1 MVLPLIWT
9 FLLIVTSPSS
19 ATESNHTELG
29 ESSSSR
35 LDRQFS
41 VFNVVTFPNSVCAA
55 SSGYNGTCYSSSE
68 CSAKGGTAS
77 GSCASSF
84 GVCCVFSVSCGST
97 MSQNNSYA
105 IMSTYSTSSDS
116 DPCIYTVCKSSSD
129 ICKIRIDFDT
139 MVLSDPFSTTSTAVL
154 LDGGRTGKCRTDTL
168 QVINPG
174 HVSSPV
180 ICGYNT
186 GQHMFVPASDLC
198 NRIHINI
205 DTGSTTTTR
214 KWQIKTTQYTCE
226 SEMAPRQ
233 DCLQYH
239 TAQTGSFASFGWD
252 TSASSVATSQTH
264 LVNQQYDVCI
274 RRSRSYCSV
283 CYTPYIISSITGTSS
298 SYGLSAG
305 SNAGTQ
311 KSAIGSVCTG
321 VTIVASASTAT
332 LTGYGDYLEIANMQ
346 PSPATSATYVQKGF
360 RICGAIF
367 DANPTATIAQGTVC
381 SFTVPFKVGVH
392 MDDAECIG
400 AGTVDKF
407 TTYENDVKHTSGAG
421 HGYAGFYLS
430 YWQQSC

>member
-1 MVLPLIWT
+1 LIWT
-9 FLLIVTSPSS
+9 FLFVTSLSS
-19 ATESNHTELG
+19 VSASNKTELG
-29 ESSSSR
+29 ESSSR

-77 GSCASSF
+77 GTCASSF

-105 IMSTYSTSSDS
+105 IISSYSTSSDA
-116 DPCIYTVCKSSSD
+116 DPCIYTICKSSSD

-139 MVLSDPFSTTSTAVL
+139 MVLSDPFSVSSTAAL
-154 LDGGRTGKCRTDTL
+154 IDGGRTGKCRTDTL

-174 HVSSPV
+174 HVSSPI

-186 GQHMFVPASDLC
+186 GQHMFVPASDNC

-205 DTGSTTTTR
+205 DTGSTSTTR

-226 SEMAPRQ
+226 SEMAPRK

-239 TAQTGSFASFGWD
+239 TAQTGTFASFGWD
-252 TSASSVATSQTH
+252 TSASTVSSSQTH

-274 RRSRSYCSV
+274 RRARSYCSV
-283 CYTPYIISSITGTSS
+283 CYTPYIISSTTGTPA

-305 SNAGTQ
+305 SDAPAQ
-311 KSAIGSVCTG
+311 KSAIGTWCSG
-321 VTIVASASTAT
+321 VTIAASADTAT
-332 LTGYGDYLEIANMQ
+332 KTGHGDYLEIANMQ
-346 PSPATSATYVQKGF
+346 PGPAPAAKYVQQGF
-360 RICGAIF
+360 RLCGAIF
-367 DANPTATIAQGTVC
+367 NAATTATIAHGTVC

-400 AGTVDKF
+400 ADPVSKF
-407 TTYENDVKHTSGAG
+407 QTYENDAKNTNGAG
-421 HGYAGFYLS
+421 YGYAGFYLS
-430 YWQQSC
+430 YWQVSC

>member
-1 MVLPLIWT
+1 MLLMWT
-9 FLLIVTSPSS
+9 FLLNVASSS
-19 ATESNHTELG
+19 ATTSGNNTQLG
-29 ESSSSR
+29 ESSSR

-68 CSAKGGTAS
+68 CTAKGGTAS
-77 GSCASSF
+77 GTCASSF

-97 MSQNNSYA
+97 MSQNNTYA
-105 IMSTYSTSSDS
+105 IMSSYSTSSDA
-116 DPCIYTVCKSSSD
+116 DPCIYTICKSTSD

-139 MVLSDPFSTTSTAVL
+139 MVLSDPFSVSAAAVL

-174 HVSSPV
+174 HVSSPI

-186 GQHMFVPASDLC
+186 GQHMFVPASDNC

-226 SEMAPRQ
+226 SEKAPRQ

-239 TAQTGSFASFGWD
+239 TAQTGTFASFGWD
-252 TSASSVATSQTH
+252 TSSSTVATSQTH

-274 RRSRSYCSV
+274 RRARSYCSI
-283 CYTPYIISSITGTSS
+283 CYTPYIISSTTGTTTGSS
-298 SYGLSAG
+298 FGLSAG
-305 SNAGTQ
+305 SDADAQ
-311 KSAIGSVCTG
+311 KSAIGTVCTG
-321 VTIVASASTAT
+321 ITIAASATPAT
-332 LTGYGDYLEIANMQ
+332 KVAHGDYLEIANMQ
-346 PSPATSATYVQKGF
+346 PGPATSATYVQQGF
-360 RICGAIF
+360 RLCGMIF
-367 DANPTATIAQGTVC
+367 SAATTATIAQGTVC

-392 MDDAECIG
+392 MDDTESIG
-400 AGTVDKF
+400 VPTVDKF
-407 TTYENDVKHTSGAG
+407 TTYENDVAHTSGAG

-430 YWQQSC
+430 YWQVSC